1 MEDEEK
7 DTRDG
12 TTADAEELVGPN
24 EVVARALDGTRFYL
38 YNHQAGGHTAFLRS
52 GGGSVC
58 KPVVALELQFYE
70 ALAPQFPQLRPFV
83 PQFLGKVKVE
93 LTTLTPNGS
102 PTSPSSSQASS
113 TPPMESPA
121 PSEQMTT
128 PKRIRK
134 GSFGKKRRLG
144 KSSASNPM
152 TPPTSEGGYSAK
164 LWKQERAKKSKK
176 NAKGD
181 SAVALT
187 RSESGNTKDYLVL
200 GDLTRNFRRPCVLD
214 IKMGTRQHG
223 EDASPAKVISHTA
236 KCAAT
241 TSLALGLRLCGMQI
255 YDERDGTYTIW
266 DKTWGRQLK
275 PEDIEPALE
284 TYLTSGLALRWNA
297 LEELLIK
304 IRQLK
309 NIMAKTTGLRCC
321 GSSLLLIYEGDQ
333 SYGPPSADVRL
344 IDFAHCQMS
353 PSLDTPDDGML
364 LGLANIDRY
373 LSNIIARKPTEA
385 ETESTTPASPSA
397 PKLQLVA

>member
-1 MEDEEK
+1 MEGDTTEVKIENGEK
-7 DTRDG
+7 AAD
-12 TTADAEELVGPN
+12 AVDAEELVGPN

-93 LTTLTPNGS
+93 LTTSSPSES
-102 PTSPSSSQASS
+102 PTSPSSSQSPS
-113 TPPMESPA
+113 TPPTEPL
-121 PSEQMTT
+121 TT
-128 PKRIRK
+128 PKKMRK

-144 KSSASNPM
+144 KYTASSSLA
-152 TPPTSEGGYSAK
+152 PPASEGGYSAK
-164 LWKQERAKKSKK
+164 LWKQERAKKKK
-176 NAKGD
+176 GAKGG
-181 SAVALT
+181 SGVALT
-187 RSESGNTKDYLVL
+187 RADSGSTKDYLVL

-255 YDERDGTYTIW
+255 FDVCDGTYTIW
-266 DKTWGRQLK
+266 DKSWGRQLK
-275 PEDIEPALE
+275 PDDIEPALE
-284 TYLTSGLALRWNA
+284 TYLASGPTLR
-297 LEELLIK
+297 LDVLRELLTK

-309 NIMAKTTGLRCC
+309 RIMATTTGLRCW

-333 SYGPPSADVRL
+333 NYGPASADVRL

-353 PSLDTPDDGML
+353 SSLETPDDGML
-364 LGLANIDRY
+364 LGLTNIDHY
-373 LSNIIARKPTEA
+373 LSSIAARRPTTEEMEA
-385 ETESTTPASPSA
+385 AGPTSHRQRHFH
-397 PKLQLVA
+397 L

>member
-1 MEDEEK
+1 MEEETIEK
-7 DTRDG
+7 DKGDAATVE
-12 TTADAEELVGPN
+12 DAEELVGPN

-70 ALAPQFPQLRPFV
+70 AQFPKLRPFV

-93 LTTLTPNGS
+93 LTTSTPNES
-102 PTSPSSSQASS
+102 PTSPSSQSS
-113 TPPMESPA
+113 LTPPTELLP
-121 PSEQMTT
+121 PTEPLTT
-128 PKRIRK
+128 PKKLRK

-144 KSSASNPM
+144 TGGTSNSVA
-152 TPPTSEGGYSAK
+152 PPTSEEGYSAK
-164 LWKQERAKKSKK
+164 LWKQERAEKSKR
-176 NAKGD
+176 KGD
-181 SAVALT
+181 SGVALT
-187 RSESGNTKDYLVL
+187 RGDSGSTKDYLVL

-241 TSLALGLRLCGMQI
+241 TSLAIGLRLCGMQI
-255 YDERDGTYTIW
+255 YDERDGIYTIW
-266 DKTWGRQLK
+266 DKAWGRQLK
-275 PEDIEPALE
+275 PDDIEPALE
-284 TYLTSGLALRWNA
+284 AYLTSGSTIRWNA
-297 LEELLIK
+297 LEELLTK

-309 NIMAKTTGLRCC
+309 SIMGSTTGLRCW

-333 SYGPPSADVRL
+333 SYGPASADVRL

-353 PSLDTPDDGML
+353 SSLDTPDEGML
-364 LGLANIDRY
+364 LGLKNIDHY
-373 LSNIIARKPTEA
+373 LSNIASRKP
-385 ETESTTPASPSA
+385 ETRRGRNCDTRSPKASEVVLGSP
-397 PKLQLVA
+397 